1 MAYILLTCN
10 MVGTD
15 DSKKAAMNSHTEV
28 QFEHFKENNPSNFR
42 NTFSHTASTSIDINT
57 TRANRYI

>member
-1 MAYILLTCN
+1 

-15 DSKKAAMNSHTEV
+15 DSKQAAMNSHTEV

-42 NTFSHTASTSIDINT
+42 NTFSHTASTSIAINT
-57 TRANRYI
+57 TRAYRYL